1 MSALVEGIRQSK
13 APTFLVDGEELR
25 LVVMSTHH
33 LDHFLRPRLGVDD
46 DRIGP
51 LDADARI
58 GVIFPMPVLG
68 PENAV
73 HHARLETPRRRK
85 VMRCLEWLRKSSGA
99 HAPDHLTAPPRGD
112 DAVRGDGGNSGPATP
127 GNPENFSELVAQ
139 DS

>member
-13 APTFLVDGEELR
+13 ALTFLVDGEELR

-51 LDADARI
+51 PNANARI

-68 PENAV
+68 LENAV
-73 HHARLETPRRRK
+73 YHARRETPRRRE
-85 VMRCLEWLRKSSGA
+85 VMRCLERLRKSSGA
-99 HAPDHLTAPPRGD
+99 H
-112 DAVRGDGGNSGPATP
+112 
-127 GNPENFSELVAQ
+127 NPE
-139 DS
+139 